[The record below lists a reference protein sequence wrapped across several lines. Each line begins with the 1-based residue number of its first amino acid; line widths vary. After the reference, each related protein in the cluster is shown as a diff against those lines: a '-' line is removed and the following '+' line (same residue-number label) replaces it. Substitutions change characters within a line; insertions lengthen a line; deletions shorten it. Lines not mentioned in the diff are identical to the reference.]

1 MEAII
6 MSKFC
11 SSCGS
16 SVPDETTFC
25 PNCGAPVNAPA
36 PAATAPASAPVATAP
51 ANPAKLGK
59 NTLMAIGAVAVVII
73 LLIFLFANVLGGG
86 YKKCIKEYYKGAQAQ
101 TNCYYSSEIAKYGK
115 NIKYKVKFQ
124 DKEKLDKDDIKDLEK
139 GLKSSKGKTVN
150 IKNAYEVECNIKIK
164 GSKDDD
170 DQDMIITVGKIDG
183 KWYILSTKLD
193 K

>member
-1 MEAII
+1 

-11 SSCGS
+11 PSCGS
-16 SVPDETTFC
+16 SIPDDTAFC
-25 PNCGAPVNAPA
+25 PNCGAPANAP
-36 PAATAPASAPVATAP
+36 APVATASSPVQATTAP
-51 ANPAKLGK
+51 ANTAKLGK
-59 NTLMAIGAVAVVII
+59 NTLIAIGAIAIGII
-73 LLIFLFANVLGGG
+73 LIIVLFANILSGG

-101 TNCYYSSEIAKYGK
+101 TNCYYSSEIAEYGK

-124 DKEKLDKDDIKDLEK
+124 DKEKLDKDDVKDLEK
-139 GLKSSKGKTVN
+139 SLKSSKGKTVN
-150 IKNAYEVECNIKIK
+150 IKSAYEVECNVKIK

-183 KWYILSTKLD
+183 KWYNLSTKLD